1 MLVCVS
7 PPNLLNY
14 STDLDEIW
22 YVNVFLSV
30 DLNPIEKIRAR
41 SLFSP
46 KIDFFERPINRF
58 VIAYL
63 RFLSKFG
70 TLSDQL
76 FIDYRGLTV
85 RNGAKCAT
93 KPIPMKF
100 GVCTCYLSVDLN

>member
-14 STDLDEIW
+14 LTETGDIW
-22 YVNVFLSV
+22 CVNVFLSV
-30 DLNPIEKIRAR
+30 DLNPIKKIRAR

-85 RNGAKCAT
+85 RNWVKVQVNR
-93 KPIPMKF
+93 F
-100 GVCTCYLSVDLN
+100 Q

>member
-1 MLVCVS
+1 MQ
-7 PPNLLNY
+7 
-14 STDLDEIW
+14 
-22 YVNVFLSV
+22 
-30 DLNPIEKIRAR
+30 
-41 SLFSP
+41 

-76 FIDYRGLTV
+76 FIDYRGRASRVAFARFARLTV

-93 KPIPMKF
+93 KPIPVKF
-100 GVCTCYLSVDLN
+100 GASTCYLSVRRPEFILKDLRSIIIFADDRLFFEIV